1 MYDAIVVGARVAG
14 APTAML
20 LARKG
25 YRVLLVDRD
34 SFPSDIMST
43 HYIHQP
49 GVAKLRDWGLLE
61 RVLAT
66 GCPPIEKLTADRGG
80 GPLSGMPSYK
90 GLTALCPR
98 RTVLDA
104 VLVEAAVEAGA
115 ELREG
120 FVVEDVLW
128 EDGVVVGIR
137 GHHKG
142 GPTVEER
149 ARVVIGADGV
159 HSVIARAVKPEEYNT
174 HPAMGCGYYAYYS
187 GVPMDGAEVH
197 WKSDCI
203 VFGFPTNGGETCV
216 VVEWP
221 NDKFH
226 EVRADIEGNFDRG
239 LATVPD
245 FAARVAQGKRETRF
259 VGTGDLPNY
268 FRKPYGPG
276 WALVGDAGYHK
287 DPVTG
292 TGITDAFIDAELL
305 AEALDAGF
313 SGRQPSGVSGAE
325 PPSGGGAGAD
335 ATRTARVPQL
345 EQALAGYEQTR
356 NTRAFPLYELAIQAV
371 SFQPLPPEQLMLIR
385 ALQGNQE
392 DTDRFL
398 GLVGGATPLAEFM
411 APANLGRIIMQ
422 AQQRTAAAS

>member
-49 GVAKLRDWGLLE
+49 GVARLRDWGLLE

-66 GCPPIEKLTADRGG
+66 GCPPIAKLTADRGG
-80 GPLSGMPSYK
+80 GPLSGLPEYE
-90 GLTALCPR
+90 GLPALCPR
-98 RTVLDA
+98 RTALDA

-120 FVVEDVLW
+120 LVVEDVLR
-128 EDGVVVGIR
+128 EDGAVAGIR
-137 GHHKG
+137 GHLKG

-149 ARVVIGADGV
+149 ARVVVGADGV
-159 HSVIARAVKPEEYNT
+159 HSVIARAVKPEEYNAR
-174 HPAMGCGYYAYYS
+174 PAMGCGYYAYYS

-197 WKSDCI
+197 WKGDCI

-221 NDKFH
+221 NEKFH
-226 EVRADIEGNFDRG
+226 EIRADIEGNFQRG

-245 FAARVAQGKRETRF
+245 FAARVAQGTRETRF

-268 FRKPYGPG
+268 FRKPHGPG

-305 AEALDAGF
+305 AGALDAGF
-313 SGRQPSGVSGAE
+313 SGRE
-325 PPSGGGAGAD
+325 PLD
-335 ATRTARVPQL
+335 R
-345 EQALAGYEQTR
+345 ALAGYEQRR
-356 NTRAFPLYELAIQAV
+356 NERAFPLYELALQAV

-385 ALQGNQE
+385 ALRGNQE
-392 DTDRFL
+392 DTNRFL
-398 GLVGGATPLAEFM
+398 GLTSGATPLAEFM
-411 APANLGRIIMQ
+411 APENLGRIIMQ
-422 AQQRTAAAS
+422 AQQRAAAPA